1 MSFSF
6 FVTMWASNAS
16 AHMGATSTRPH
27 AWTHSPQTEFDSRTA
42 TQHHF
47 AHRAESISC
56 QGSRMYSIT
65 LTSAYIQRASPR
77 SLITFRSKA
86 ITQRSPGSGNCLRE
100 KVVLRLSKLALKLTV
115 YGIFQAAVE
124 IATGTLHSCR
134 MVNYLI
140 SLKTVTGPI
149 SPLISSL
156 IL

>member
-16 AHMGATSTRPH
+16 AHTGATNTRPH

-47 AHRAESISC
+47 AHRAESTLCLESQTC
-56 QGSRMYSIT
+56 LIT
-65 LTSAYIQRASPR
+65 LTSACIQKVSQR

-100 KVVLRLSKLALKLTV
+100 KVVLHPMKLALKLTV
-115 YGIFQAAVE
+115 YGIFQAAAE

-134 MVNYLI
+134 MANYLI